1 MLSVN
6 PPYAGWLVDGLKTIE
21 WRKRF
26 LPRGKAFIY
35 ETKKHGGIGA
45 VIGEVEIVGEYWC
58 VAYAITPDDISSGC
72 VDAEHLLAYANG
84 KMLAAN
90 FAENGI
96 RYKEPRPLS
105 DFRKPKMPTGLR
117 YEDDE
122 IKHPPQ
128 SWMYV
133 EPI

>member
-1 MLSVN
+1 MSIIISVN
-6 PPYAGWLVDGLKTIE
+6 PPHSGLLVDGIKEIE

-45 VIGEVEIVGEYWC
+45 VIGEVEIGGGFCVFPDFVGDELIRAGRVDREFLKKDAGGESVWANNVD
-58 VAYAITPDDISSGC
+58 VA
-72 VDAEHLLAYANG
+72 
-84 KMLAAN
+84 
-90 FAENGI
+90 I

-105 DFRKPKMPTGLR
+105 DFGLKR
-117 YEDDE
+117 
-122 IKHPPQ
+122 PPQ
-128 SWMYV
+128 SWCYV

>member
-1 MLSVN
+1 MSIIISVN
-6 PPYAGWLVDGLKTIE
+6 PPYSALLVDGIKKIE

-58 VAYAITPDDISSGC
+58 VANAITPDDISRGC

-84 KMLAAN
+84 EVMLAAN

-96 RYKEPRPLS
+96 RYKETRPLS
-105 DFRKPKMPTGLR
+105 DFGLKR
-117 YEDDE
+117 
-122 IKHPPQ
+122 PPQ
-128 SWMYV
+128 SWCYV
-133 EPI
+133 EGL